1 MTRGRHSLAPRA
13 PKPRRFAL
21 VAAPLITCGLVGV
34 GVATTDLGASV
45 AGDKVDFSAYTAF
58 GDAVA
63 ADRVDSASRSNNRAT
78 LFAAVKAKQ
87 PVPKITK
94 RLWTTTELDLRLS
107 PSEDAKVAGEFDSL
121 RKIGVTGVRR
131 NGYAQVVVAREVR
144 WVTEDYLVPKKPT
157 DPAHLPVINQPCAG
171 TSDVESGLTDGAI
184 RVYRAVCNNF
194 PQVDHYGGY
203 DAHGEHSSG
212 RAIDIMTGDVA
223 LGTAIADFLRA
234 HAAEFNLYDII
245 WRQHIFTQER
255 GGEGWRSMSDRGSA
269 TANHFDHVHV
279 SVY

>member
-1 MTRGRHSLAPRA
+1 VTRGRHSLAPRA

-34 GVATTDLGASV
+34 GVATTDLGASF
-45 AGDKVDFSAYTAF
+45 AGDKVDFSAYGF
-58 GDAVA
+58 GDAA
-63 ADRVDSASRSNNRAT
+63 AGARSDGVSRSANRAT

-87 PVPKITK
+87 PVPEIKK

-107 PSEDAKVAGEFDSL
+107 PAEDAKVAGEYDSL
-121 RKIGVTGVRR
+121 RKIGVTGVHR

-144 WVTEDYLVPKKPT
+144 WVTEDYLAAEKPT
-157 DPAHLPVINQPCAG
+157 DPAHLPMIDRPCAG
-171 TSDVESGLTDGAI
+171 TSGVESGITAGAI

-194 PQVDHYGGY
+194 PQIDHYGGY

-212 RAIDIMTGDVA
+212 RALDIMTSDVA

-234 HAAEFNLYDII
+234 HAAELNLYDII
-245 WRQHIFTQER
+245 WRQHIFTQQR
-255 GGEGWRSMSDRGSA
+255 GGEGWRSMPDRGSA